1 MLKERGYTVLKR
13 EDGTEVEL
21 LFRTWTFRRFCEL
34 NGDISYQDMIQLLTT
49 NIGIKHMAQLL
60 LCASEYWHIKNNRPF
75 AYSEID
81 ACEWIDELGGLNA
94 AAFVDV
100 VTIMTTALVD
110 TGAANT
116 EDKKKAAKR

>member
-21 LFRTWTFRRFCEL
+21 LFRTWTFKRFCEL
-34 NGDISYQDMIQLLTT
+34 NGDITYQQMIEVLTAG
-49 NIGIKHMAQLL
+49 IGIKHMAQLL
-60 LCASEYWHIKNNRPF
+60 LCASEYYHIKNKKPF
-75 AYSEID
+75 AYTDFD

-100 VTIMTTALVD
+100 IGVMTAALVD
-110 TGAANT
+110 TGAPVK
-116 EDKKKAAKR
+116 EEKKKAASK